1 MASVKL
7 AMKKAH
13 RWQIG
18 GISWIKSADVVP
30 GGDSIDAPKGHYALA
45 EGETVRVYSCESSPT
60 FLGISQVERQPK
72 HSDGYVLRTRTFA

>member
-7 AMKKAH
+7 PMKKAH

-30 GGDSIDAPKGHYALA
+30 GGDSIECPKGHYALA
-45 EGETVRVYSCESSPT
+45 EGETIRVYSSESSPA
-60 FLGISQVERQPK
+60 FLGISQVERQPE